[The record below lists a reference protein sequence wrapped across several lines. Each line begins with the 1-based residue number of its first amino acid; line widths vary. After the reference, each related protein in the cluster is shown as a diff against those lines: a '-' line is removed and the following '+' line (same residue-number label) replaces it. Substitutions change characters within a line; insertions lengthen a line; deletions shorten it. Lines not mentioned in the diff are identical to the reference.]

1 MASLLTK
8 NTLQSLFLTMML
20 VPTQAGQSDNAGLKP
35 GFYGAGV
42 NTTGFSKTSWKP
54 PPLERDLTWF
64 EEAFQDLAMSKWD
77 CIWLLSTPVSIWV
90 STLPTH

>member
-8 NTLQSLFLTMML
+8 DTLQSLFLTMML

-42 NTTGFSKTSWKP
+42 NTTGFSKTS
-54 PPLERDLTWF
+54 
-64 EEAFQDLAMSKWD
+64 
-77 CIWLLSTPVSIWV
+77 
-90 STLPTH
+90 